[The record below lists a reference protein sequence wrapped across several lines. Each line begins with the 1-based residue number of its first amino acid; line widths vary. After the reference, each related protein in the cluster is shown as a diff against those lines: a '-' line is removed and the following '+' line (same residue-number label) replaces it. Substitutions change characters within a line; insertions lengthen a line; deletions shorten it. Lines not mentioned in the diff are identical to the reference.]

1 MSLGELVV
9 AQVIPTNFILHTSD
23 LVEKFHK
30 SLLPYSVSNY
40 DLREIINQIA
50 DEIDV
55 RDRKK
60 TIQLFRSLPQFNR
73 IASKQFLDTVERQ
86 HLLKAATFD
95 LAMAIYDRLEELK
108 AFDSYRFA
116 NRFPYAFEKMV
127 GNDAV
132 FFHIPY

>member
-1 MSLGELVV
+1 MGTDLVV
-9 AQVIPTNFILHTSD
+9 AQIIPTSFILQTAD
-23 LVEKFHK
+23 LVERFHQA
-30 SLLPYSVSNY
+30 LLPYTISNY

-50 DEIDV
+50 DLIDSK
-55 RDRKK
+55 DR
-60 TIQLFRSLPQFNR
+60 TSTFRAFRELPKFDR
-73 IASKQFLDTVERQ
+73 IASKHFLDTIERQ
-86 HLLKAATFD
+86 HVLKAATFD
-95 LAMAIYDRLEELK
+95 LAVGIFTRLEHLK